1 MDTISNL
8 ANTASK
14 LIYGD
19 PQQQSG
25 QEPVSGQAGAGTAT
39 DPYDSGNLHD
49 DPEKAG
55 KPTQK
60 TNPSATLNATADDAS
75 AEPRVDGA
83 NLVDRTKDISG
94 ADNKTFDAERGS
106 PAAAPT
112 EGSAHGVNI
121 TAGLDP
127 LHDTDKTGVLSVHSN
142 DPSGSD
148 VRPSERN
155 ADRLHDSVGTFGTAV
170 PSVGADPT
178 SGQQPSLKQQG
189 GDRPREE
196 PAEDQTHAIKQK
208 KEGGEEVLAKRD
220 PGDFSGE
227 PLNVHKEADK
237 KDQES
242 TQDVSGPGGADKS
255 QEKGTGEKVI
265 KSTGFSA
272 DGGDFDASKPGAGR
286 EADRL
291 LESKGVHQDAGPA
304 KSDVDSPS
312 PSPARSQDGHSNS
325 EHGKTSMKTK
335 IKEKLHIGKH

>member
-49 DPEKAG
+49 DPDKAG
-55 KPTQK
+55 KPAQQ
-60 TNPSATLNATADDAS
+60 TNPNATLNATTDDAS
-75 AEPRVDGA
+75 AEPCLDGA
-83 NLVDRTKDISG
+83 NLVDRTKHTSG
-94 ADNKTFDAERGS
+94 ADKTFDAERGS
-106 PAAAPT
+106 STAATT
-112 EGSAHGVNI
+112 EGSAQGVNI
-121 TAGLDP
+121 TGD
-127 LHDTDKTGVLSVHSN
+127 LHPEHSTDKIGVSNVHSN
-142 DPSGSD
+142 KPHGSD
-148 VRPSERN
+148 VRPSERD
-155 ADRLHDSVGTFGTAV
+155 ADRPNDAVGTFGSAV

-178 SGQQPSLKQQG
+178 SGQQPSQKQQG
-189 GDRPREE
+189 GDRPGEE
-196 PAEDQTHAIKQK
+196 PAQDQTYAIKQK
-208 KEGGEEVLAKRD
+208 KEEGEEILAKRD
-220 PGDFSGE
+220 PSDHSGE
-227 PLNVHKEADK
+227 P
-237 KDQES
+237 
-242 TQDVSGPGGADKS
+242 QDVSGPGGADES
-255 QEKGTGEKVI
+255 QEKGTGEKHI

-291 LESKGVHQDAGPA
+291 LESKGVHRDAGPI
-304 KSDVDSPS
+304 KSDSESPS
-312 PSPARSQDGHSNS
+312 PSPARSQDNL